1 MAAIFGRRHRRERKW
16 IRYRC
21 PRRIFWPELKHLL
34 WKIHPALLMLMIG
47 FVFFFGVVQT
57 TERQIRPMLMTV
69 AETQIHNRVTELL
82 EETVAQDLKQREFS
96 YDDLMYIQR
105 DNEGKITAL
114 TTDMAR
120 MNLFRNDLVGQIL
133 KELEFMEFGEIH
145 VPIGSLT
152 QSELFWG
159 KGPGIKIQTFTV
171 GTVTAEFESEFSDA
185 GVNQTLHKIW
195 LNLSVPMKILLP
207 GGNLERE
214 VDTRICIAETVIVGQ
229 VPSLLQKA
237 NP

>member
-1 MAAIFGRRHRRERKW
+1 
-16 IRYRC
+16 
-21 PRRIFWPELKHLL
+21 
-34 WKIHPALLMLMIG
+34 ML
-47 FVFFFGVVQT
+47 FSVVMQT
-57 TERQIRPMLMTV
+57 TERQIRPILMTV

-82 EETVAQDLKQREFS
+82 EETVAQDLKQRQFS
-96 YDDLMYIQR
+96 YEDLMCIQR

-120 MNLFRNDLVGQIL
+120 MNLLRNDLVEQIL
-133 KELEFMEFGEIH
+133 KEMETMNFEEIH

-159 KGPGIKIQTFTV
+159 RGPGLKIQAFTV

-214 VDTRICIAETVIVGQ
+214 VDTQVCIAETVIVGQ
-229 VPSLLQKA
+229 VPNLLQKA